1 MGYQN
6 EGVNPLAGCIPAII
20 QLPVFIGLY
29 RAVLS
34 LAKENKL
41 DESFLWLPSLEGPT
55 YGADPTSGS
64 DWILKGWE
72 GGVPTLGWEDTLAF
86 LSIPIFLV
94 ISQSI
99 SQQLMQPKTQDAQQ
113 QDANAVLKF
122 LPLLIGY
129 FSLNVP
135 SALGIYWVANN
146 IFTTLLTLQIRSS
159 SSSSSSTSVGAG
171 AAVIEPPKTNFIPF
185 EPERTPKPAGFGSS
199 SSDDD
204 DDGVKPI
211 TAPIDAEIVEEE
223 KEVVE
228 AEVVSKSQQK
238 KRGKG
243 KKKRSRKK
251 YI

>member
-1 MGYQN
+1 MG
-6 EGVNPLAGCIPAII
+6 
-20 QLPVFIGLY
+20 
-29 RAVLS
+29 
-34 LAKENKL
+34 
-41 DESFLWLPSLEGPT
+41 
-55 YGADPTSGS
+55 
-64 DWILKGWE
+64 
-72 GGVPTLGWEDTLAF
+72 
-86 LSIPIFLV
+86 
-94 ISQSI
+94 
-99 SQQLMQPKTQDAQQ
+99 
-113 QDANAVLKF
+113 
-122 LPLLIGY
+122 
-129 FSLNVP
+129 NVP

-146 IFTTLLTLQIRSS
+146 IFTTLLTLQIRGSIEAAKG
-159 SSSSSSTSVGAG
+159 SSSTSVGAG
-171 AAVIEPPKTNFIPF
+171 AAVMEPPKTNFIPF

-251 YI
+251 

>member
-1 MGYQN
+1 MG
-6 EGVNPLAGCIPAII
+6 
-20 QLPVFIGLY
+20 VFIGLY
-29 RAVLS
+29 RAVLT
-34 LAKENKL
+34 LAKENQL

-72 GGVPTLGWEDTLAF
+72 NGTPTLGWEDTLAF
-86 LSIPIFLV
+86 LTIPVFLV

-113 QDANAVLKF
+113 QEANAVLKF

-146 IFTTLLTLQIRSS
+146 IFTTLLTLQIRGSIEAAKG
-159 SSSSSSTSVGAG
+159 SSSSSTSVGAD
-171 AAVIEPPKTNFIPF
+171 AAVMEPPKTNFIPF

-199 SSDDD
+199 SSSDDDDD

-238 KRGKG
+238 KREKG

-251 YI
+251 